1 MENVLP
7 RWEQKLNNY
16 RKALRRLAEVV
27 NVMDSRQLND
37 FAKWICLFNLS
48 DMEFGLKDMEIKAL
62 RDVLAS
68 VPEVEEAII
77 YGSRARGTNRK
88 SSDID
93 MTLKGD
99 NLTYLQLALL
109 DAKIDD
115 LYLPYFVDLSL
126 YSMIKNV
133 DLIASIEREGK
144 VLYNNGM
151 IC

>member
-1 MENVLP
+1 MVQENFLLLPEIYCVMENNP
-7 RWEQKLNNY
+7 
-16 RKALRRLAEVV
+16 
-27 NVMDSRQLND
+27 
-37 FAKWICLFNLS
+37 
-48 DMEFGLKDMEIKAL
+48 MEFGLKNQEIKAL

-77 YGSRARGTNRK
+77 YGSRARGKNRV

-93 MTLKGD
+93 ITLKGS

-126 YSMIKNV
+126 FSMLKNK
-133 DLIASIEREGK
+133 DLVESIEREGK
-144 VLYNNGM
+144 VLYRNEKNY
-151 IC
+151 

>member
-1 MENVLP
+1 
-7 RWEQKLNNY
+7 
-16 RKALRRLAEVV
+16 
-27 NVMDSRQLND
+27 
-37 FAKWICLFNLS
+37 
-48 DMEFGLKDMEIKAL
+48 MEFGLKDMEIKAL

-68 VPEVEEAII
+68 VHEVEEAII

-144 VLYNNGM
+144 VLYSNEM